1 MRLLEKSEKM
11 EDVGRLFH
19 QFHELH
25 VEYAQLWADDTF
37 LHWDWWISTALSL
50 GAWGFW
56 IFYRKKESTHR
67 LLYAGVFVILISVFL
82 DYIGVALGLWYY
94 TGKLTPSFPAW
105 LPFNFCMLP
114 VSIMFLIQTKPHIAA
129 WKKGLFFGA
138 LTAFVGEPI
147 FSWAGYYVLTGWHYA
162 YSVPIYALI
171 FLFADWLTK
180 RDAYS
185 DACCK

>member
-1 MRLLEKSEKM
+1 MDKVDKTEAVGHLFEEFHHLHQ
-11 EDVGRLFH
+11 DYGRLWVD
-19 QFHELH
+19 E
-25 VEYAQLWADDTF
+25 TF
-37 LHWDWWISTALSL
+37 LHLDWWISVILSV

-67 LLYAGVFVILISVFL
+67 LLYSGIFVILISVCL
-82 DYIGVALGLWYY
+82 DYIGVAMGLWYY

-129 WKKGLFFGA
+129 WKKSLFFGA
-138 LTAFVGEPI
+138 LTAFIGEPI
-147 FSWAGYYVLTGWHYA
+147 FTWAGYYVLTGWEYV
-162 YSVPIYALI
+162 YSLPIYALI

-180 RDAYS
+180 RETYS